1 MAEQVNIEI
10 AQRLKEVARLLEE
23 QGANPFRVQAYR
35 HAAELLLGLRQSAAQ
50 ILQQEGIEGLQK
62 LPGIGETLAR
72 AIRDLVA
79 TGRLPMLER
88 LRGEA
93 DPIRLLSSVPGIGK
107 ALARQL
113 HDDLGIETLEE
124 LEMAAHDGRLAE
136 IAGIGQKKLA
146 GIIDSLAARLRRVRG
161 RPVPPATE
169 RPQEPSVAELLNV
182 DREYR
187 EKANAGSLQLIAPRR
202 FNPRGEAWLPVLHTE
217 RGMRHFTALYSNTAR
232 AHQLGKTRDWVVLY
246 YDDGQRD
253 GQCTVVTARQGP
265 LKGKRV
271 IRGRESECAAHYRR
285 IAVRMA
291 EGQQSPHPQTE
302 IEQGKSR
309 SAPQGRPGPA
319 EHTQRMS

>member
-1 MAEQVNIEI
+1 MGEQFNVEI

-35 HAAELLLGLRQSAAQ
+35 HAGELLLRLNRSAAQ
-50 ILQQEGIEGLQK
+50 ILHEEGIEGLQK

-93 DPIRLLSSVPGIGK
+93 DPVRLLSSVPGIGK
-107 ALARQL
+107 ALARRL

-124 LEMAAHDGRLAE
+124 LEVAAHDGRLAE

-161 RPVPPATE
+161 RPVSLVIE
-169 RPQEPSVAELLNV
+169 RSREPSIAELLDV

-187 EKANAGSLQLIAPRR
+187 EKANAGTLQLIAPRR
-202 FNPRGEAWLPVLHTE
+202 FNPRGEAWLPVLHSQ
-217 RGMRHFTALYSNTAR
+217 RGTRHFTALYSNTAR
-232 AHQLGKTRDWVVLY
+232 AHQLEKTRDWVVLY
-246 YDDGQRD
+246 YDDGESD

-265 LKGKRV
+265 LRGKRIV
-271 IRGRESECAAHYRR
+271 RGRESECASHYGR
-285 IAVRMA
+285 IAARMV
-291 EGQQSPHPQTE
+291 EEQQGPHPRTE
-302 IEQGKSR
+302 RDRVESR
-309 SAPQGRPGPA
+309 PTRQPRSGSTK
-319 EHTQRMS
+319 HTQRMS

>member
-1 MAEQVNIEI
+1 MAEQVNVEI
-10 AQRLKEVARLLEE
+10 ARRLEEVARLLEE
-23 QGANPFRVQAYR
+23 QGANPFRVRAYR
-35 HAAELLLGLRQSAAQ
+35 DAAELLLRLRRSAAQ
-50 ILQQEGIEGLQK
+50 ILQEEGIEGLQK
-62 LPGIGETLAR
+62 LPRIGETLAR

-93 DPIRLLSSVPGIGK
+93 DPVRLLGSVPGIGK
-107 ALARQL
+107 ALARRL

-161 RPVPPATE
+161 RPVPSAIE
-169 RPQEPSVAELLNV
+169 SSREPSVAELLDV

-187 EKANAGSLQLIAPRR
+187 EKANAGSLQRIAPRR
-202 FNPRGEAWLPVLHTE
+202 FNPGCEAWLPVLHTQ
-217 RGMRHFTALYSNTAR
+217 RGARHFTALYSNTAR

-246 YDDGQRD
+246 YDDGARD

-265 LKGKRV
+265 LKGKRIV
-271 IRGRESECAAHYRR
+271 RGREPECGAYHRR
-285 IAVRMA
+285 IGAGMA
-291 EGQQSPHPQTE
+291 EGQQGSY
-302 IEQGKSR
+302 SR
-309 SAPQGRPGPA
+309 ARRDPANSRPAHRGRPGPTK
-319 EHTQRMS
+319 HTQRMS

>member
-1 MAEQVNIEI
+1 MAEQFNVEI

-35 HAAELLLGLRQSAAQ
+35 HAAEVLLRVHRSAAQ
-50 ILQQEGIEGLQK
+50 ILQEEGIEGLQK
-62 LPGIGETLAR
+62 LPGIGESLAR

-93 DPIRLLSSVPGIGK
+93 DPVRLLSSVPGIGK
-107 ALARQL
+107 ALARRL

-124 LEMAAHDGRLAE
+124 LEVAAHDGRLAE

-161 RPVPPATE
+161 RPVPLVIE
-169 RPQEPSVAELLNV
+169 RSREPSVAELLDV

-187 EKANAGSLQLIAPRR
+187 EKANAGTLQLIAPRR
-202 FNPRGEAWLPVLHTE
+202 FNPRGEAWLPVLHTQ
-217 RGMRHFTALYSNTAR
+217 RGTRHVTALYSNTAR

-246 YDDGQRD
+246 YDDGESD
-253 GQCTVVTARQGP
+253 GQYAVVTARQGP
-265 LKGKRV
+265 LKGKRIV
-271 IRGRESECAAHYRR
+271 RGRESECAAYCRG
-285 IAVRMA
+285 IAARMA
-291 EGQQSPHPQTE
+291 EGQQRPHPGTE
-302 IEQGKSR
+302 RDQAKSR
-309 SAPQGRPGPA
+309 STPRGRPGSTK
-319 EHTQRMS
+319 HTQRMS